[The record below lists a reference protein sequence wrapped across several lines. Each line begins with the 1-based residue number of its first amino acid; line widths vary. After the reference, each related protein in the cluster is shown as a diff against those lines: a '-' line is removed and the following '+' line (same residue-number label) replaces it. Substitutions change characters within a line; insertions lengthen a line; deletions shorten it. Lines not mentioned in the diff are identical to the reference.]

1 MRARSDEQKEQR
13 RQAILDAAWQLFQE
27 QPYDAVTIS
36 TVAQYVGIAKGTVY
50 LYFKTKEELFAHIQA
65 QQVTLWFKDLNTQ
78 LEATT
83 GGIEQVATT
92 ICASLVERPMLVQL
106 LALLNTVLEQNIDYE
121 TALILKT
128 ILREHL
134 LKTGALLE
142 KRLGLVSG
150 DGARLLLQIYA
161 VLIGL
166 HQLANP
172 PSAVQA
178 VHQLPEMALF
188 TIDFAAELT
197 TMIQTLLR
205 GGQR

>member
-27 QPYDAVTIS
+27 QPYDTVTIA
-36 TVAQYVGIAKGTVY
+36 TVAQHVGIAKGTVY

-65 QQVTLWFKDLNTQ
+65 QQVTLWFNDLNAQ
-78 LEATT
+78 LEVAT
-83 GGIEQVATT
+83 GGVEQVTTT
-92 ICASLVERPMLVQL
+92 ICASLVERPMLVLL

-121 TALILKT
+121 TALTLKT
-128 ILREHL
+128 TLREHL

-161 VLIGL
+161 ILIGL
-166 HQLANP
+166 HHLANP
-172 PSAVQA
+172 PAAVQA

-205 GGQR
+205 GCRR